1 MASKS
6 LGTLTIDL
14 IAKTGGFEQ
23 GMSRA
28 ERSAE
33 RGSREIERRL
43 QRVDKAFDR
52 IRIGVATAGV
62 AIAGAVGAWV
72 NNMTKSMDATL
83 KMAQQIGTTTEALT
97 GLRYAA
103 QQFSNV
109 SDSTFDMSL
118 RRMTRRIAEAAEG
131 SGAAKKALEGLGVSA
146 KELAGLSVEEQ
157 FYRVADAIKGAS
169 DQGSRL
175 RATMAIFDT
184 EGMPLVSALSEG
196 REEIQKF
203 VKEAERLGVVID
215 TKAAEAAAR
224 FQSNLDRMSA
234 SLRGVGIQIGN
245 QVFPVLA
252 DFVDEL
258 ERAARETGGVLD
270 EARKLSSDTSL
281 PEWIEAGAIGLAR
294 FLDVAVGVA
303 KALSALSGSVRSV
316 VADIELFAARMAIDN
331 TGIAALFNPE
341 EAERRN
347 QEYQHILESRNKI
360 VEDANQAY
368 IDLWNYQGNAAEQ
381 AMQKAF
387 DKQRFAA
394 GFVGPMPRPEQL
406 PAIGVSPSGGGRTT
420 KNQASELQNLINQLD
435 QQRATLGMT
444 ETQAGRY
451 RIETAKGAETD
462 RARALALYDQIQ
474 AWKEAKTAIDQA
486 AESSR
491 YIAAINRE
499 LEVFQQ
505 QQDIEIA
512 GIGMG
517 DRQREEMERELAVR
531 QEYAERRRQLEEAQ
545 QVESTRLSQEQ
556 YEARIAALQDAEE
569 RQIGIL
575 QDGAMRKRE
584 AESSWLNGMNRSLQ
598 NYVDNV
604 SNVSQQVDDLFTN
617 AFRNAEDALVNFI
630 MTGELD
636 LENLVRGIGEELIR
650 MLVRMGLQMAAN
662 AILGQTMATAS
673 TAMAVATGTA
683 MAAAYAPAAALA
695 SLASFGA
702 NAAPATA
709 GLVSTVGIAQGLAF
723 AGLFDEG
730 GVIPAGKWGIAG
742 ELGPEIIEGPAR
754 VTSRVDTANLLS
766 RPQGGLTVNLI
777 ENPDRAGQVDRRT
790 TEDGDEEADIFVADI
805 FGDGRRSRAM
815 QQAFGLRRVG
825 R

>member
-1 MASKS
+1 MATKS
-6 LGTLTIDL
+6 LGTLTVDL

-23 GMSRA
+23 GMTRA
-28 ERSAE
+28 ERSAD
-33 RGSREIERRL
+33 RSAREIERRM
-43 QRVDKAFDR
+43 QRIDKAVDR
-52 IRIGVATAGV
+52 VRLTVVTAGI
-62 AIAGAVGAWV
+62 AIAGSVGAWV
-72 NNMTKSMDATL
+72 NSMTKSMDATL

-196 REEIQKF
+196 SEEIQKF

-316 VADIELFAARMAIDN
+316 VADIELFSARMAIDN

-420 KNQASELQNLINQLD
+420 KNQASELQNLIKQLD

-444 ETQAGRY
+444 ETQAERY

-499 LEVFQQ
+499 LDVFQQ
-505 QQDIEIA
+505 RQDIEIA

-556 YEARIAALQDAEE
+556 YEARIAALQDAEN
-569 RQIGIL
+569 RQIAIL
-575 QDGAMRKRE
+575 QEGAVRKRE
-584 AESSWLNGMNRSLQ
+584 AESSWINGLSSGLQ
-598 NYVDNV
+598 NYADEANNV
-604 SNVSQQVDDLFTN
+604 AESIGSTVTAAFRGMEDSLVEFVRTGKLDFRSLADSIISDLVRIAIQQAVLAPFGGWFSGLFGFSKGAAFSPIGVERFANGGVFTN
-617 AFRNAEDALVNFI
+617 SIA
-630 MTGELD
+630 TSP
-636 LENLVRGIGEELIR
+636 
-650 MLVRMGLQMAAN
+650 
-662 AILGQTMATAS
+662 TMAPMALFGEAGPEAIMPLERGS
-673 TAMAVATGTA
+673 DGSLGVRAAMPDVS
-683 MAAAYAPAAALA
+683 ALA
-695 SLASFGA
+695 SRQS
-702 NAAPATA
+702 
-709 GLVSTVGIAQGLAF
+709 
-723 AGLFDEG
+723 
-730 GVIPAGKWGIAG
+730 
-742 ELGPEIIEGPAR
+742 
-754 VTSRVDTANLLS
+754 
-766 RPQGGLTVNLI
+766 GLTVNLI

-805 FGDGRRSRAM
+805 FGDGKRSRAM